1 MQYME
6 SKMTKAPFEIGDRV
20 DQNELTSWI
29 YTGLSGKP
37 GRDKHAVRRFKKGMW
52 VLEVH
57 AHVRPDEISR
67 VVSIRSS
74 DADEEFWSETRDRL
88 MRNKWRK

>member
-1 MQYME
+1 
-6 SKMTKAPFEIGDRV
+6 MTKAPFEIGDRV
-20 DQNELTSWI
+20 DQNRLTTWI

-37 GRDKHAVRRFKKGMW
+37 GRDKNAVRRFKKGIW
-52 VLEVH
+52 IIEVH
-57 AHVRPDEISR
+57 AHVRPDKISR

-74 DADEEFWSETRDRL
+74 DVDEQFWSVTRDRL

>member
-1 MQYME
+1 
-6 SKMTKAPFEIGDRV
+6 MTKAPYEVGDFIE
-20 DQNELTSWI
+20 QNELATWI

-57 AHVRPDEISR
+57 AHTRPDRRSR
-67 VVSIRSS
+67 VASIRSA
-74 DADEEFWSETRDRL
+74 DADDLFWSETRDRL
-88 MRNKWRK
+88 MRHKSRH